1 VSRPVPAAA
10 LSSAFSGSP
19 TLASLL
25 GKTGQRRTRGPA
37 AALPGP
43 VLPPH
48 VKLGPV
54 GTQRDQPGRLVVRT
68 VPAEDP
74 GDLVACLPFRQP
86 VAWVRRGDGLVGWGE
101 AARISIP
108 AGEDRF
114 TAGEK
119 WLAELFDG
127 AEVTD
132 EVGLPGCGPVAFGS
146 FTFDPTSDGSVL
158 VVPAT
163 TIGRSS
169 GRSWVT
175 TIGGAEAAA
184 PARPLQPPAEL
195 RWHDGSLTAPQ
206 WERAVSA
213 AVARIQASDL
223 DKVVLARDLYA
234 AASATIDTRVLLARL
249 AERYPDC
256 WTFCCADLVGATPEL
271 YIRREGAAVSSL
283 VLAGTTR
290 RGRSEAED
298 RRLGAALLASA
309 KDVGEHRF
317 TVADVRR
324 ALTPF
329 CDHLDIDAQP
339 SLLRLANVQHLATHV
354 TGRLAAPPAPAGGA
368 PGGHASAL
376 ALAAALHPTAA
387 VCGTPP
393 GAAMELIRELEGM
406 DRGRYAGPVGWIDAR
421 GNGEWGIALRCA
433 ELDGSRARLFAGCG
447 IVADSDPAAEL
458 AEAQSK
464 FRAMQ
469 DALQG

>member
-1 VSRPVPAAA
+1 
-10 LSSAFSGSP
+10 
-19 TLASLL
+19 
-25 GKTGQRRTRGPA
+25 
-37 AALPGP
+37 
-43 VLPPH
+43 
-48 VKLGPV
+48 V
-54 GTQRDQPGRLVVRT
+54 GAQRDQPGQRVSGRLTVRT
-68 VPAEDP
+68 VPVNDP
-74 GDLVACLPFRQP
+74 GDLIARLPHQRP
-86 VAWVRRGDGLVGWGE
+86 VAWVRRGDGLAGWGE
-101 AARISIP
+101 AARIAIP

-146 FTFDPTSDGSVL
+146 FTFDPASDGSVL
-158 VVPAT
+158 VVPDVV
-163 TIGRSS
+163 IGRGS
-169 GRSWVT
+169 GRSWLT
-175 TIGGAEAAA
+175 TIGARGDASAGLIR
-184 PARPLQPPAEL
+184 PAQAPAEL

-213 AVARIQASDL
+213 AVARIQAGEL
-223 DKVVLARDLYA
+223 GKVVLARDLYA
-234 AASATIDTRVLLARL
+234 AASATIDPRVLLARL
-249 AERYPDC
+249 ARRYPDC
-256 WTFCCADLVGATPEL
+256 WTFSCANLIGATPEL

-298 RRLGAALLASA
+298 RLLGEALLASD

-317 TVADVRR
+317 AVADVRR

-329 CDHLDIDAQP
+329 CDRLDIDARP

-354 TGRLAAPPAPAGGA
+354 TGYLGAAAMPPGGGA

-387 VCGTPP
+387 VCGTPS

-406 DRGRYAGPVGWIDAR
+406 DRGRYAGPVGWIDAQ

-458 AEAQSK
+458 AEAQNK
-464 FRAMQ
+464 FRAML